1 MQIDHRREFFKAIIR
16 ALAHRYDDQII
27 FSNNNSIK
35 KFKIMAT
42 STKLWL
48 YDKSTKTKLIELIE
62 TTSRVP
68 IINFADPVLAITRCA
83 SLFLSWYSREWGLH
97 CFAVAYGIINFELIA
112 ADSQRRVQCILVKNG
127 PLTQALTIY
136 LNMLAF
142 SHQYDFNCKFPCC
155 A

>member
-48 YDKSTKTKLIELIE
+48 YDKSTKTRPRQGYHLLIFQTQYWLLRIA
-62 TTSRVP
+62 R
-68 IINFADPVLAITRCA
+68 L
-83 SLFLSWYSREWGLH
+83 
-97 CFAVAYGIINFELIA
+97 CFCHGIHESEA
-112 ADSQRRVQCILVKNG
+112 CIVS
-127 PLTQALTIY
+127 P
-136 LNMLAF
+136 
-142 SHQYDFNCKFPCC
+142 
-155 A
+155 